1 MALLTYKK
9 VIDSATRT
17 ITFLDSMNLSAF
29 SFYCKI
35 AKIAKKSG
43 IMREVLIYFLLNN
56 AASYLKE
63 SSVDK
68 LYVSIF
74 AICNSEAQFHS
85 LLSHYFPDL
94 SKKYFSTRLP
104 QFVRSPSGVCRH
116 QAAHLMDK

>member
-85 LLSHYFPDL
+85 LLSRYFPDL
-94 SKKYFSTRLP
+94 SKKYFSARLP
-104 QFVRSPSGVCRH
+104 
-116 QAAHLMDK
+116 

>member
-68 LYVSIF
+68 LYVFIF
-74 AICNSEAQFHS
+74 AIYNPEAQFHS
-85 LLSHYFPDL
+85 LLSRYFPDL
-94 SKKYFSTRLP
+94 LIIPGLSDSSAIIRFCLFILS
-104 QFVRSPSGVCRH
+104 
-116 QAAHLMDK
+116 DI